1 MEIEGDQEMTKIKYI
16 KLNYCNMPYM
26 LKNQKCIKRNNR
38 ILYPFEKYAFIK
50 ITKGINKLHCLYSSY
65 KLQVIYEEKSREL
78 FNSNLSDE
86 EKKTKNLDLINEF
99 IKKIIEE
106 NK

>member
-1 MEIEGDQEMTKIKYI
+1 MENIKYI
-16 KLNYCNMPYM
+16 ELSYCDMPYM

-50 ITKGINKLHCLYSSY
+50 ITKGINKLHCLYPSY

-78 FNSNLSDE
+78 YNLGLSDE
-86 EKKTKNLDLINEF
+86 EKKTKNIDLINEF
-99 IKKIIEE
+99 IKKVIEE

>member
-1 MEIEGDQEMTKIKYI
+1 MKNIKYI
-16 KLNYCNMPYM
+16 ELSYCDMPYM

-50 ITKGINKLHCLYSSY
+50 ITKGINRLHCLYSSY
-65 KLQVIYEEKSREL
+65 KLQVTYEEKAKEL
-78 FNSNLSDE
+78 YNSDLSDE
-86 EKKTKNLDLINEF
+86 EKNIKKLDFINEF
-99 IKKIIEE
+99 IKKVIEE

>member
-1 MEIEGDQEMTKIKYI
+1 MENTKYI
-16 KLNYCNMPYM
+16 ELSYCDMPYM

-50 ITKGINKLHCLYSSY
+50 ITKGINRLHCLYPSY
-65 KLQVIYEEKSREL
+65 KLQVIYEEKAKEL
-78 FNSNLSDE
+78 FNSDLSDE
-86 EKKTKNLDLINEF
+86 EKRQKNSDLINEF
-99 IKKIIEE
+99 IKKVVEE

>member
-1 MEIEGDQEMTKIKYI
+1 MKNIKYI
-16 KLNYCNMPYM
+16 ELSYCDMPYM

-50 ITKGINKLHCLYSSY
+50 ITKGINRLHCLYPSY
-65 KLQVIYEEKSREL
+65 KLQVAYEEKARKLLS
-78 FNSNLSDE
+78 SNLSDE
-86 EKKTKNLDLINEF
+86 EKKTK
-99 IKKIIEE
+99 KIRF

>member
-1 MEIEGDQEMTKIKYI
+1 MKYI
-16 KLNYCNMPYM
+16 ELSYCDMPYM

-50 ITKGINKLHCLYSSY
+50 ITKGINKLHCLYPY
-65 KLQVIYEEKSREL
+65 KLQVTYEEKAKEL

-86 EKKTKNLDLINEF
+86 EKKQKALEIINEF
-99 IKKIIEE
+99 TEKVIKE
-106 NK
+106 N

>member
-1 MEIEGDQEMTKIKYI
+1 MENIKYI
-16 KLNYCNMPYM
+16 ELSYCDMPYM

-50 ITKGINKLHCLYSSY
+50 ITKGINKLHCLYPSY
-65 KLQVIYEEKSREL
+65 RLQVYYEEKAKEI
-78 FNSNLSDE
+78 FQSNLSDT
-86 EKKTKNLDLINEF
+86 EKKQKALEIINEF
-99 IKKIIEE
+99 IKKVIEE